1 VAKTPTQTV
10 KAPEIMTLERMDNF
24 LHTAVSRWRKLCSRL
39 DDRIR
44 RALKNDTYLVVG
56 SSLVRQCGFFACQ
69 TVPVR
74 SIQAWTICH
83 EMVFDI
89 VDITLSDETVVRWT
103 DRDGSLIKL
112 LEEHA
117 SAKRSPK
124 ADNR

>member
-1 VAKTPTQTV
+1 
-10 KAPEIMTLERMDNF
+10 MTLERMDNF
-24 LHTAVSRWRKLCSRL
+24 LRTAVSRWRKLCSTL
-39 DDRIR
+39 DDRLR

-56 SSLVRQCGFFACQ
+56 SLLVRQRGFFACQ
-69 TVPVR
+69 KVAVR
-74 SIQAWTICH
+74 SIQAWTVCH
-83 EMVFDI
+83 EM

-117 SAKRSPK
+117 SAERSPK